1 MERDQTTTTISV
13 SKVTKAK
20 FDELRPQGAASADE
34 FLATLI
40 DYYETGD
47 APEYAEGR
55 VLTDDEVDEV
65 ITEIA
70 ERVEPEQGYVDD
82 DKLARAVAAQIDYAQ
97 LANAVA
103 DEVEGRMR

>member
-1 MERDQTTTTISV
+1 MEGDQSMTTISV

-20 FDELRPQGAASADE
+20 FDELRPAGAASADE

-40 DYYETGD
+40 EYYETGD

-55 VLTDDEVDEV
+55 ILTENEVDEV
-65 ITEIA
+65 ITEIS
-70 ERVEPEQGYVDD
+70 ERVEPEQGYIDD
-82 DKLARAVAAQIDYAQ
+82 DKIARAVAAKIDYAQ

-103 DEVEGRMR
+103 GEVEGRMR